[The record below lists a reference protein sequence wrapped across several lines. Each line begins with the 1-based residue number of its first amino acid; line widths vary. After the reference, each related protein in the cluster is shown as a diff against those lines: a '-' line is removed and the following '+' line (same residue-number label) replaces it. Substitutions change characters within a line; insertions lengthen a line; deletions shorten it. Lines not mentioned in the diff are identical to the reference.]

1 MKDQSKTRKRT
12 AVITGAIVFFSLI
25 LAVLL
30 FSYIISNPV
39 NKIKKA
45 NVLLEAGDFLG
56 ARKIYDKVVEKEPK
70 NFSAHYGLGMS
81 WCAETIYKTELG
93 LAKPQDWY
101 TAIYHMTIAMNL
113 KKNDQVQKT
122 LAILHFNLGTCYKK
136 MDDPGAALKLMEQ
149 AVEYDPTLLKAL
161 NLLGAMYHER
171 GNFEKAEYYYLKTI
185 EVKPDYAMAH
195 FNLGAL
201 AWANDDYTSSKAYF
215 QRAVS
220 LAPENAY
227 FQNWLSKAQEQT
239 GDQ

>member
-1 MKDQSKTRKRT
+1 MKNQIYSKKITPVLIAATLFLIVVVIFFINFNTQSLRS
-12 AVITGAIVFFSLI
+12 V
-25 LAVLL
+25 
-30 FSYIISNPV
+30 
-39 NKIKKA
+39 KKA
-45 NVLLEAGDFLG
+45 NILLEAGDFLG
-56 ARKIYDKVVEKEPK
+56 ARKIYERIVEKEPK

-93 LAKPQDWY
+93 MAKPQDWY

-136 MDDPGAALKLMEQ
+136 LNDPDAALKLIEQ
-149 AVEYDPTLLKAL
+149 AVSFDPTLLKAL

-171 GNFEKAEYYYLKTI
+171 GNFEKAEFFYRKTI

-201 AWANDDYTSSKAYF
+201 AWAKGDYPGAVTCFQKA
-215 QRAVS
+215 AL
-220 LAPENAY
+220 LAPENTY
-227 FQNWLSKAQEQT
+227 FKGWLTKAHEQAGT
-239 GDQ
+239 R